1 MQGPEVSSCHRC
13 ISTLSL
19 SDQDA
24 IEKLNSRNNF
34 IDAFGGIEGT
44 SSANVN
50 SADKC
55 FEKGHLSKSLI
66 IGVFLGLLVNML
78 ML

>member
-34 IDAFGGIEGT
+34 IDAFGGT